1 MEEVSWPQDA
11 AEILLVEDNDADAE
25 LALHALNQSG
35 VSCNI
40 THVTDGAH
48 ALEYI
53 SSSRAMAGRN
63 DVQPP
68 KLILLDLKL
77 PQIGGLQVLKKLK
90 SDPLTQ
96 SIPIVVLTSSQTEI
110 ELAESY
116 KLGANSYVMK
126 PTKAEAFASV
136 IRKIAEYWLQI
147 NEAREL

>member
-1 MEEVSWPQDA
+1 MKETSWLEDA
-11 AEILLVEDNDADAE
+11 AEILLVEDNLSDAE
-25 LALHALNQSG
+25 LALHALEESG
-35 VSCNI
+35 VPCTV
-40 THVTDGAH
+40 THVSDGAS
-48 ALEYI
+48 ALEYML
-53 SSSRAMAGRN
+53 SSRAMTGRQ
-63 DVQPP
+63 DLRQP

-77 PQIGGLQVLKKLK
+77 PHIGGLQVLKKIK

-126 PTKAEAFASV
+126 PMDALEFAQ
-136 IRKIAEYWLQI
+136 IIGKIADYWLRI